1 MPPYWTVFLV
11 LGSKPEPG
19 ACWVSILQQSHGLT
33 QSLAY
38 TAGFRDH
45 SSVWLE
51 RQMKTLS
58 FQTLHVSITILC
70 ILPLWEALGYDRIGV
85 SNSRLEICTP
95 LLVLLFF
102 LQSENK
108 AAPHSLY
115 RQGPRGTEKSSF
127 KITELQRHRTRI
139 RTRTVWLQSL
149 CPSLHRSFREVVRS
163 FSLQVRTGGTRKVKH
178 TRSSLHREGCLTR
191 FLPSRLGVDIANNLV
206 TFVLSVCQRPH
217 WILPIVSLL
226 ICGTRLYS
234 KCHMES
240 IYRTHLYG
248 RCHMYFEFQCRCVWS
263 FIVHTGLNH
272 HEKFSPN
279 CAVLKY
285 F

>member
-51 RQMKTLS
+51 RQMKKLS

-127 KITELQRHRTRI
+127 KITELQRQNQD
-139 RTRTVWLQSL
+139 LYPNSL
-149 CPSLHRSFREVVRS
+149 TTE
-163 FSLQVRTGGTRKVKH
+163 
-178 TRSSLHREGCLTR
+178 
-191 FLPSRLGVDIANNLV
+191 
-206 TFVLSVCQRPH
+206 SVP
-217 WILPIVSLL
+217 
-226 ICGTRLYS
+226 
-234 KCHMES
+234 
-240 IYRTHLYG
+240 
-248 RCHMYFEFQCRCVWS
+248 
-263 FIVHTGLNH
+263 
-272 HEKFSPN
+272 
-279 CAVLKY
+279 
-285 F
+285 